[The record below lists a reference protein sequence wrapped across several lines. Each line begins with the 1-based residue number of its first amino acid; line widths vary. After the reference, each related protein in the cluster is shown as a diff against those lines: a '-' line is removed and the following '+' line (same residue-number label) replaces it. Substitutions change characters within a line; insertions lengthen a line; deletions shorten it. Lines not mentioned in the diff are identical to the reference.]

1 MVWSMSANSAGRI
14 AGLVDAPASI
24 AATLRRQLDPKVF
37 RELIELL
44 GSE

>member
-1 MVWSMSANSAGRI
+1 MVDVGELGGSV
-14 AGLVDAPASI
+14 AGLVDTAASI